1 MRFWLVLVSCKF
13 DNVLLISENL
23 KESFMLDSIRSVAQ
37 GWVGKTLLALI
48 TIPFALFGIDSY
60 LSQAGNNVAVA
71 KVDGSDISI
80 QEYSNALQN
89 LRNRLQSEG
98 KADPAELDNPQV
110 KMLVLDRLINQQ
122 LLEKELKTAKYAI
135 SDAQLATYITGMPTF
150 QKDGKFSQELYDEL
164 LQQNQLTPKKFEDSI
179 RADLLAQQAQD
190 GIAKLG
196 FISNARAESTLKL
209 LKQKRVVTVSEIKTK
224 DFVDQ
229 VKVDPAEVKA
239 YYDKH
244 KESLRNPEQVKIE
257 FLLLSASSLVPTIKV
272 DDAEVKKFYDENAS
286 KFQGNEQRRASHI
299 LIGFGV
305 SATPEQKQAAKAK
318 AEALLAA
325 VKKNPKSFEELAIKN
340 SQDPGSATKGGDLGS
355 FGRGAMVKPF
365 EDAAFG
371 MKVGQVSDLVESEF
385 GYHIIK
391 LTEITG
397 QSSDF
402 ESLKPQI
409 KGELIFQKAQAA
421 FTEKAEGFSNTV
433 YEQSDSLQP
442 AAKTFGGQV
451 QVSDWSSREDVA
463 KFFKSDKVVSA
474 IFSEDSIKERRN
486 TEAIEISPNNLLS
499 ARVLDYKPATP
510 KSFDEVKGGIE
521 ALLKLEAA
529 AKLAVAKGEAAL
541 KDLQAGKEVTGVE
554 WIPEVTVDRKTAQ
567 GLTQLA
573 MTQVFKTDVSKLPA
587 YSGHADSKQGYLL
600 VKVVSVDNSAA
611 GDDESIKGAK
621 SELNA
626 ALADEYLTAYKQSLR
641 EKAKIKVN
649 ERLLMD
655 KNAEQ

>member
-1 MRFWLVLVSCKF
+1 
-13 DNVLLISENL
+13 
-23 KESFMLDSIRSVAQ
+23 MLDSIRSVAQ
-37 GWVGKTLLALI
+37 GWVGKALLALI

-98 KADPAELDNPQV
+98 KVDQAELDKPEV
-110 KMLVLDRLINQQ
+110 KFLVLDRLINQQ
-122 LLEKELKTAKYAI
+122 LLEKEIKNARYAI
-135 SDAQLATYITGMPTF
+135 SDAQLATYITGMPNF

-164 LQQNQLTPKKFEDSI
+164 LQQNKLTPKKFEASI
-179 RADLLAQQAQD
+179 RSDLLAQQAQD

-196 FISNARAESTLKL
+196 FISNARADATLKL
-209 LKQKRVVTVSEIKTK
+209 LKQKRLVTVSEIKTK
-224 DFVDQ
+224 DFIDQ
-229 VKVDPAEVKA
+229 VKIDPAQVKA
-239 YYDKH
+239 YYEQHKDK
-244 KESLRNPEQVKIE
+244 LRTPEQVKIE
-257 FLLLSASSLVPTIKV
+257 FLLMSASSLVPTIKV
-272 DDAEVKKFYDENAS
+272 DDEEVKKFYTENAS

-305 SATPEQKQAAKAK
+305 NATAEQKQAAKAK
-318 AEALLAA
+318 AEGLLAA
-325 VKKNPKSFEELAIKN
+325 IKKNPKSFEELAIKN
-340 SQDPGSATKGGDLGS
+340 SQDPGSAAKGGDLGS

-365 EDAAFG
+365 EDAAFA

-391 LTEITG
+391 LTEVTG

-421 FTEKAEGFSNTV
+421 FAEKAESFSNTV
-433 YEQSDSLQP
+433 YEQSDSLLP
-442 AAKTFGGQV
+442 AAKAIGGQV
-451 QVSDWSSREDVA
+451 QKSDWSSREDVA
-463 KFFKSDKVVSA
+463 KFFKNDKIVDA
-474 IFSEDSIKERRN
+474 IFSEESIKDRRN

-499 ARVLDYKPATP
+499 ARVVDYKASAP
-510 KSFDEVKGGIE
+510 KTFDEVKGGIE
-521 ALLKLEAA
+521 DLLKLEAA

-541 KDLQAGKEVTGVE
+541 KSLRDGKEVAALE
-554 WIPEVTVDRKTAQ
+554 WIPEVTVDRKTAA

-573 MTQVFKTDVSKLPA
+573 MTQIFKTDTAKLPA
-587 YSGHADSKQGYLL
+587 YSGLADSKQGYLL
-600 VKVVSVDNSAA
+600 VKVINVDNSVVGDEAA
-611 GDDESIKGAK
+611 VKTAK
-621 SELNA
+621 AELSA
-626 ALADEYLTAYKQSLR
+626 ALADEYLAAYKQSLR

-649 ERLLMD
+649 QRLVLD
-655 KNAEQ
+655 KNTDQ

>member
-1 MRFWLVLVSCKF
+1 
-13 DNVLLISENL
+13 
-23 KESFMLDSIRSVAQ
+23 MLDSIRSVAQ
-37 GWVGKTLLALI
+37 GWVGKALLALI

-98 KADPAELDNPQV
+98 KVDPAELDKPEV
-110 KMLVLDRLINQQ
+110 KFLVLDQLINQQ
-122 LLEKELKTAKYAI
+122 LLEKEIKNAKYAI
-135 SDAQLATYITGMPTF
+135 SDAQLATYITGMPAF

-164 LQQNQLTPKKFEDSI
+164 LQQNKLTPKKFEASI
-179 RADLLAQQAQD
+179 RSDLLSQQAQD

-196 FISNARAESTLKL
+196 FISNARADDTLKL
-209 LKQKRVVTVSEIKTK
+209 LKQKRLVTVSEIKTK
-224 DFVDQ
+224 DFIDQ
-229 VKVDPAEVKA
+229 VKIDPAEVKA
-239 YYDKH
+239 YYEKH
-244 KESLRNPEQVKIE
+244 KDKLRTPEQVKIE
-257 FLLLSASSLVPTIKV
+257 FLLMSASSLVPNIKV
-272 DDAEVKKFYDENAS
+272 DDEEVKKFYTENAS

-305 SATPEQKQAAKAK
+305 NATAEQKQAAKAK
-318 AEALLAA
+318 AEGLLAA
-325 VKKNPKSFEELAIKN
+325 VKKNPKSFEELATKN
-340 SQDPGSATKGGDLGS
+340 SQDPGSAAKGGDLGS

-421 FTEKAEGFSNTV
+421 FTEKAESFSNTV
-433 YEQSDSLQP
+433 YEQSDSLLP
-442 AAKTFGGQV
+442 AAKAIGGQV
-451 QVSDWSSREDVA
+451 QTSDWTSREDVA
-463 KFFKSDKVVSA
+463 KFFKNDKIVNA
-474 IFSEDSIKERRN
+474 IFSEESIKDRRN
-486 TEAIEISPNNLLS
+486 TEAIEISPNNLVS
-499 ARVLDYKPATP
+499 ARVIDYKASAP
-510 KSFDEVKGGIE
+510 KSFDEVKAGIE
-521 ALLKLEAA
+521 DLLKLEAA

-541 KDLQAGKEVTGVE
+541 KNLRDGKDVADVE
-554 WIPEVTVDRKTAQ
+554 WIPEVTVDRKTAA

-573 MTQVFKTDVSKLPA
+573 MTQIFKTDISKLPA
-587 YSGHADSKQGYLL
+587 YSGLADSKQGYLL
-600 VKVVSVDNSAA
+600 VKVINVDNSAV
-611 GDDESIKGAK
+611 GDEEAVKTAK
-621 SELNA
+621 AELGS
-626 ALADEYLTAYKQSLR
+626 ALADEYLAAYKQSLR

-649 ERLLMD
+649 QRLVLD
-655 KNAEQ
+655 KNTDQ

>member
-1 MRFWLVLVSCKF
+1 
-13 DNVLLISENL
+13 
-23 KESFMLDSIRSVAQ
+23 MLDSIRSVAQ
-37 GWVGKTLLALI
+37 GWVGKALLALI

-71 KVDGSDISI
+71 KVNGSDISI

-98 KADPAELDNPQV
+98 KVDQAELDNPQV
-110 KMLVLDRLINQQ
+110 KFMVLNQLINQQ
-122 LLEKELKTAKYAI
+122 LLEKEIKNTNYAI
-135 SDAQLATYITGMPTF
+135 SDAQLATYITGMPMF

-164 LQQNQLTPKKFEDSI
+164 LQQNKLTPKKFEASV
-179 RADLLAQQAQD
+179 RSDLLTQQAQE

-196 FISNARAESTLKL
+196 FISNARADNTLKL
-209 LKQKRVVTVSEIKTK
+209 LKQKRLVTVSEIKTK
-224 DFVDQ
+224 DFIDQ
-229 VKVDPAEVKA
+229 VKIEPAQVKA
-239 YYDKH
+239 YYEQHKDK
-244 KESLRNPEQVKIE
+244 LRTPEQVKIE

-272 DDAEVKKFYDENAS
+272 DDDDVKKFYNENAS

-305 SATPEQKQAAKAK
+305 SATSEQKQVAKAK
-318 AEALLAA
+318 AEALLATI
-325 VKKNPKSFEELAIKN
+325 KKNPKSFEELAIKN

-365 EDAAFG
+365 EDAAFS

-409 KGELIFQKAQAA
+409 KAELIFQKAQAA
-421 FTEKAEGFSNTV
+421 FTEKAESFSNTV
-433 YEQSDSLQP
+433 YEQSESLLP

-451 QVSDWSSREDVA
+451 QTSDWSSREDVA
-463 KFFKSDKVVSA
+463 KFFKNDKIVNA
-474 IFSEDSIKERRN
+474 IFSSESVKDRRN
-486 TEAIEISPNNLLS
+486 TEAIEVSPNNLVS
-499 ARVLDYKPATP
+499 ARVLDYKPSAP
-510 KSFDEVKGGIE
+510 KSFDEVKAGIE
-521 ALLKLEAA
+521 GVLKLEAA
-529 AKLAVAKGEAAL
+529 TKLAVAKGEAAL
-541 KDLQAGKEVTGVE
+541 KSLSQGKEVADLE
-554 WIPEVTVDRKTAQ
+554 WIPEVTVDRKTAA

-573 MTQVFKTDVSKLPA
+573 MTQIFKTDTGKLPA
-587 YSGHADSKQGYLL
+587 YSGLADSKQGYLL
-600 VKVVSVDNSAA
+600 VKVISVDNSVT
-611 GDDESIKGAK
+611 GDDEAVRNAK
-621 SELNA
+621 AELGA
-626 ALADEYLTAYKQSLR
+626 ALADEYLAAYKQSLR

-649 ERLLMD
+649 QKLLLD
-655 KNAEQ
+655 KNTEQ